1 MLRCPMNAA
10 CVYTILCAY
19 RLCAPIT
26 QTLRYVST
34 LSPRDLVANHA
45 FLNITL
51 EQVIIFLI
59 INYINIMI
67 VAYTIIY
74 ASIRTRKTEAR
85 DCTFARILA
94 RNNIALSSVT
104 HTYKLAGDGRRNYL
118 PRAKAL
124 GNKAFK
130 IALLYSFLTDPILQK
145 NWSAEC

>member
-1 MLRCPMNAA
+1 M
-10 CVYTILCAY
+10 
-19 RLCAPIT
+19 
-26 QTLRYVST
+26 
-34 LSPRDLVANHA
+34 ANHA

-94 RNNIALSSVT
+94 RNNCTLKRD
-104 HTYKLAGDGRRNYL
+104 TYIQTSRRLEAELLASR
-118 PRAKAL
+118 
-124 GNKAFK
+124 
-130 IALLYSFLTDPILQK
+130 
-145 NWSAEC
+145 